1 MQVRSPLS
9 FIGPRFTERILIELG
24 VGSGSEPATQGLQ
37 RTDAELLKA
46 TLVRLQL
53 LLVAA
58 ELTSVAERG
67 ASSSRR
73 ELGLPDTQLEDEC
86 RIGRRRRGAH
96 EAERRPGLG
105 CGRRR
110 FARERASE
118 SARGDRGA
126 RQDPDRGDE
135 PYVRAPIME
144 AVEAEWLAHRRR
156 SIAARLSAAGCWI
169 RPLGLSGRRHV
180 MLGHVIRRAQHG
192 RRAVLLAALLAGCA
206 RTTSTSIPDERPADR
221 SPTRAES
228 NAAAELADA
237 DPSAWL
243 DEAERALDRGEPARA
258 ATLFARYL
266 GHSFETTGPSQEVDG
281 DARRAYRGLA
291 RAHEQLGDFDA
302 AIRAYDAFLARYPD
316 DGDAPGMLSRRGACE
331 AEVGEWERS
340 SVSFAG
346 VLAAGGEALLPS
358 QKVEA
363 LTRRG
368 FALYQLERF
377 AEADEVFAE
386 ADAIFEAA
394 TQGGLERFSDTYFVG
409 MARFYRA
416 AILHVEF
423 RRVRIRL
430 PEAQMSADFEAKLA
444 LLERA
449 QDAYNHVVRARHV
462 FWVSAAGFQLGSLF
476 EEFHD
481 AIMYAP
487 APDWLDDSQRRTY
500 YRELEQQ
507 LRPVIDKAV
516 WVFEKNLET
525 ARKLGYENDFIDR
538 TEAALAHLQ
547 AVLLGREDPGQP
559 VPRLAPR
566 EPSSDDLDTLTPTED
581 LPAAE
586 RKLFVPLPT
595 TL

>member
-1 MQVRSPLS
+1 
-9 FIGPRFTERILIELG
+9 
-24 VGSGSEPATQGLQ
+24 
-37 RTDAELLKA
+37 
-46 TLVRLQL
+46 
-53 LLVAA
+53 
-58 ELTSVAERG
+58 
-67 ASSSRR
+67 
-73 ELGLPDTQLEDEC
+73 
-86 RIGRRRRGAH
+86 
-96 EAERRPGLG
+96 
-105 CGRRR
+105 
-110 FARERASE
+110 
-118 SARGDRGA
+118 
-126 RQDPDRGDE
+126 
-135 PYVRAPIME
+135 
-144 AVEAEWLAHRRR
+144 
-156 SIAARLSAAGCWI
+156 
-169 RPLGLSGRRHV
+169 
-180 MLGHVIRRAQHG
+180 
-192 RRAVLLAALLAGCA
+192 VLLAALLAGCA
-206 RTTSTSIPDERPADR
+206 RTTSTSSPDERPAEGTH
-221 SPTRAES
+221 TRTES
-228 NAAAELADA
+228 NGAGDA
-237 DPSAWL
+237 KTDPNTDANTDANANPSVWL

-266 GHSFETTGPSQEVDG
+266 GHAFAPTGPNQEIDG
-281 DARRAYRGLA
+281 YARRAYRGLA

-346 VLAAGGEALLPS
+346 VLAAGGDALLPS

-363 LTRRG
+363 LTRQG

-377 AEADEVFAE
+377 DEADEVFAE

-394 TQGGLERFSDTYFVG
+394 TAEGHERFSDTYFVG

-487 APDWLDDSQRRTY
+487 APDWLDDSQRRIY

-566 EPSSDDLDTLTPTED
+566 EVVSDASDSPSPLED